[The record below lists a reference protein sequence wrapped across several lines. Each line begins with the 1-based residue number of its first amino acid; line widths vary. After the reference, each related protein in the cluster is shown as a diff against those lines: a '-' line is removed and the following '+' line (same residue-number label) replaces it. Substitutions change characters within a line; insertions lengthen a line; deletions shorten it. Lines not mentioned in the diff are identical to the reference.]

1 MWDATQRHEA
11 YTLGIKPTNDVYVD
25 QPYLSI
31 RWDGVHKHVHSEW
44 KGFANSE
51 EFRSSLLIGLQAI
64 TDNHAAAYVS
74 DARKLR
80 VIVHEDQR
88 WVQEK
93 WLPLA
98 MQAGLRRIAF
108 VTSSTGLGRL
118 TIQDVVDL
126 VDDHGLESRTF
137 SSLEAARHW
146 VSEAAVAR

>member
-1 MWDATQRHEA
+1 MPRQRFEA
-11 YTLGIKPTNDVYVD
+11 YTLGITPTNDVYVD

-31 RWDGVHKHVHSEW
+31 RWDGVHKHVLSEW

-51 EFRSSLLIGLQAI
+51 EFRSGLLSGLQAI
-64 TDNHAAAYVS
+64 TDNHAAAYIS

-108 VTSSTGLGRL
+108 VTASTGLGRL

-126 VDDHGLESRTF
+126 VHDHGLESRTF
-137 SSLEAARHW
+137 SSVAAARHW
-146 VSEAAVAR
+146 VSQVAVAR